1 MIFHKKASLVLQ
13 QERERTSKALKFVT
27 IINICEFYL
36 FTWKFFSSKKKR
48 EQKMTWKK
56 YLRADKKD
64 FSCFWISPFF
74 CLVFV
79 FILFHVVS
87 AISFAIKAKS
97 ERSSLVKAHLMLD
110 CLHIFMRQK
119 LLDRETWKYHFHI
132 LEEVWAWHSVI
143 CFFQAKMKI
152 FLLFSWKN
160 NFSSLFG
167 AWMS

>member
-1 MIFHKKASLVLQ
+1 MNFI
-13 QERERTSKALKFVT
+13 
-27 IINICEFYL
+27 
-36 FTWKFFSSKKKR
+36 
-48 EQKMTWKK
+48 
-56 YLRADKKD
+56 YLRESSFLRKKTRAEND
-64 FSCFWISPFF
+64 LKEISSSRQKRFQLLLNFTFF
-74 CLVFV
+74 CLVLV
-79 FILFHVVS
+79 FILFHVAS